1 MQLFTLHTPA
11 DDNGYQSIHLAVA
24 TAPNHRKQQK
34 KEKRK
39 EKKERKEKKKEKKRK
54 RNGIAN
60 VWNKN
65 IVSDTGHWYISS
77 QIGRLQKINSDRGRK
92 VFFIEDFLCLGPWR
106 YIWNFTS

>member
-34 KEKRK
+34 KKK
-39 EKKERKEKKKEKKRK
+39 EKKRKREKKKRRKKKRK

-60 VWNKN
+60 V
-65 IVSDTGHWYISS
+65 
-77 QIGRLQKINSDRGRK
+77 
-92 VFFIEDFLCLGPWR
+92 
-106 YIWNFTS
+106 